1 MFFLS
6 YRIPYHDIRKSQA
19 YFAPVPRNRGKPEP
33 LALAVKKGNHQ
44 NNSGRTV
51 LHYAAEYNG
60 SPELVKLLL
69 KRGADPKLKDNSGKT
84 PADIARAKGNPPLAK
99 LLSP

>member
-1 MFFLS
+1 
-6 YRIPYHDIRKSQA
+6 
-19 YFAPVPRNRGKPEP
+19 
-33 LALAVKKGNHQ
+33 VKKVNHQ